1 MQQMP
6 NTKLMISGENK
17 NAPRLEKKNIETYS
31 KKKVRRKMNDNE
43 RFLKKNGFSLS
54 EVRDMKKNIKKEAK
68 LKNLGFKME
77 DDGVGISSLSREEL
91 HAYEWDLE
99 TQVRALDPENHAL
112 KIVYFSPLTAV
123 RAYEK
128 ALLELRKAEWK

>member
-1 MQQMP
+1 
-6 NTKLMISGENK
+6 
-17 NAPRLEKKNIETYS
+17 
-31 KKKVRRKMNDNE
+31 MNDNE

-54 EVRDMKKNIKKEAK
+54 EIRDMKKNIKKEAK

-77 DDGVGISSLSREEL
+77 DEGVGVSSLSLEEL

-99 TQVRALDPENHAL
+99 ARVRELDPENHAL
-112 KIVYFSPLTAV
+112 KIVYYSSLTAV

-128 ALLELRKAEWK
+128 ALLELRKLEWK